1 MLRTNK
7 IFLLVKPTLQ
17 LISTP
22 FPSIFRVILYR
33 LMGANIMDG
42 ATIRAFS
49 IVIVKNLI
57 MEPKARIRPF
67 AVIVYPKKLHLKAY
81 SGISFFTLIHGTASL
96 TIGVHSQIS
105 VFVFIDLHDNVSF
118 GNWSGPAPFCK
129 IMTHGVYW
137 PASWGYT
144 TKYAPVEIG
153 DFVWIHFNCKIG
165 PGAKI
170 PSNNVII
177 SGSTIVSEIR
187 QNGNII
193 YDNSIK
199 KTRFPITLMRN
210 ILDDEQI
217 DNFLID
223 SIKEWAKEK
232 YKNCKLEIL
241 EKENS
246 IILQIERKPFL
257 VIHIREGSNRID
269 KKIPHWLWG
278 YKLSDSDFESHN
290 GTLDFYR
297 ILCSD
302 NPSTLFKS
310 AISFLRKRYGIRA
323 GEFKHR
329 EYCEIT
335 PPLINVK

>member
-1 MLRTNK
+1 
-7 IFLLVKPTLQ
+7 
-17 LISTP
+17 
-22 FPSIFRVILYR
+22 
-33 LMGANIMDG
+33 MDG

-67 AVIVYPKKLHLKAY
+67 AVIVNPNQLHLKAY

-129 IMTHGVYW
+129 IMTHGVFW
-137 PASWGYT
+137 PASWGYS

-165 PGAKI
+165 PGVKI

-187 QNGNII
+187 QSGNMI

-217 DNFLID
+217 DIFLID
-223 SIKEWAKEK
+223 CIKEWAKDK
-232 YKNCKLEIL
+232 YKNSQLEIL
-241 EKENS
+241 RENNS
-246 IILQIERKPFL
+246 IILRKWGKPFL
-257 VIHIREGSNRID
+257 VIDIRKRSDEID
-269 KKIPHWLWG
+269 KRIPQWLWG
-278 YKLSDSDFESHN
+278 YGLPDSDFENHQ
-290 GTLDFYR
+290 GTLDFSR

-302 NPSTLFKS
+302 NPSKLFKS
-310 AISFLRKRYGIRA
+310 AIAYLRKRHGIRA

-335 PPLINVK
+335 PPLVNEKE